1 MTKSTTKVTATAEQV
16 GNAAMSAAPLSAA
29 LGETGRQEIESSTS
43 AAEKKQEL
51 KDMQLGGETKSEADL
66 QNSGV
71 KSEGDLTDDQ
81 LQSATTGISIDTS
94 VKPIEA
100 SAVHTGVSTI
110 FTEVHS
116 ATFQNLNHNVKAA
129 LAAAGDQ
136 ASPLLKSVGEFLSNI
151 NPIQADYV
159 QGELA
164 TMSVTIPQADPYI
177 MQAFRE
183 LFNISGKEAA
193 LRIQM
198 MNRAM
203 KRAEEL
209 SKNRPM

>member
-1 MTKSTTKVTATAEQV
+1 MAKSSAKVTATAEQPEQPEQSEQLEQPEQPE
-16 GNAAMSAAPLSAA
+16 NASM
-29 LGETGRQEIESSTS
+29 
-43 AAEKKQEL
+43 
-51 KDMQLGGETKSEADL
+51 SEA
-66 QNSGV
+66 
-71 KSEGDLTDDQ
+71 
-81 LQSATTGISIDTS
+81 
-94 VKPIEA
+94 
-100 SAVHTGVSTI
+100 HTGVSTI

-116 ATFQNLNHNVKAA
+116 ATFQNLNDNVKAA

-151 NPIQADYV
+151 KPIQADYV

-209 SKNRPM
+209 SKNRPV

>member
-1 MTKSTTKVTATAEQV
+1 MTKSTTKVTATPEQV
-16 GNAAMSAAPLSAA
+16 GNAEMSAAPLSAA

-43 AAEKKQEL
+43 TSAA
-51 KDMQLGGETKSEADL
+51 
-66 QNSGV
+66 
-71 KSEGDLTDDQ
+71 
-81 LQSATTGISIDTS
+81 
-94 VKPIEA
+94 
-100 SAVHTGVSTI
+100 HTGVSTI

-116 ATFQNLNHNVKAA
+116 ATFQNLNDNVKAA

-151 NPIQADYV
+151 KPIPADYV

-177 MQAFRE
+177 LQAFRE
-183 LFNISGKEAA
+183 LFNITGKEAA

-209 SKNRPM
+209 SKNRPV

>member
-1 MTKSTTKVTATAEQV
+1 MTKSTTKVTATPEQV
-16 GNAAMSAAPLSAA
+16 GNAEMSAAPLSAA

-43 AAEKKQEL
+43 ASTA
-51 KDMQLGGETKSEADL
+51 
-66 QNSGV
+66 
-71 KSEGDLTDDQ
+71 
-81 LQSATTGISIDTS
+81 
-94 VKPIEA
+94 
-100 SAVHTGVSTI
+100 HTGVSTI

-116 ATFQNLNHNVKAA
+116 ATFQNLNDNVKAA

-151 NPIQADYV
+151 KPIQADYV

-183 LFNISGKEAA
+183 LFNITGKEAA

-198 MNRAM
+198 MNRAL

-209 SKNRPM
+209 SKDRPA

>member
-1 MTKSTTKVTATAEQV
+1 MAKSSTKVTATAEQPEQPEQLEQPEQSEQLEQPEQPE
-16 GNAAMSAAPLSAA
+16 NAAMSAA
-29 LGETGRQEIESSTS
+29 
-43 AAEKKQEL
+43 
-51 KDMQLGGETKSEADL
+51 
-66 QNSGV
+66 
-71 KSEGDLTDDQ
+71 
-81 LQSATTGISIDTS
+81 
-94 VKPIEA
+94 
-100 SAVHTGVSTI
+100 HTGVSTI

-116 ATFQNLNHNVKAA
+116 ATFQDLNDNVKAA

-151 NPIQADYV
+151 KPIQADYV

-183 LFNISGKEAA
+183 LFNISSKEAA

-198 MNRAM
+198 MNRAL

-209 SKNRPM
+209 SENRSA

>member
-1 MTKSTTKVTATAEQV
+1 MAKSSTKVTATAEQPEQPEQLEQPEQSEQLEQPEQPE
-16 GNAAMSAAPLSAA
+16 NAAMSAA
-29 LGETGRQEIESSTS
+29 
-43 AAEKKQEL
+43 
-51 KDMQLGGETKSEADL
+51 
-66 QNSGV
+66 
-71 KSEGDLTDDQ
+71 
-81 LQSATTGISIDTS
+81 
-94 VKPIEA
+94 
-100 SAVHTGVSTI
+100 HTGVSTI

-116 ATFQNLNHNVKAA
+116 ATFQDLNDNVKAA

-151 NPIQADYV
+151 KPISADYV
-159 QGELA
+159 QGELE
-164 TMSVTIPQADPYI
+164 TMPVTIPQADPYI

-209 SKNRPM
+209 SENRSA

>member
-1 MTKSTTKVTATAEQV
+1 MTKPSTKVTATAEQPE
-16 GNAAMSAAPLSAA
+16 NATMSAA
-29 LGETGRQEIESSTS
+29 
-43 AAEKKQEL
+43 
-51 KDMQLGGETKSEADL
+51 
-66 QNSGV
+66 
-71 KSEGDLTDDQ
+71 
-81 LQSATTGISIDTS
+81 
-94 VKPIEA
+94 
-100 SAVHTGVSTI
+100 HTGVSTI

-116 ATFQNLNHNVKAA
+116 ATFQDLNDNVKAA

-151 NPIQADYV
+151 KPILASHV

-183 LFNISGKEAA
+183 LFNITGKEAA
-193 LRIQM
+193 LRVQM
-198 MNRAM
+198 MNRAL

-209 SKNRPM
+209 SENRSA

>member
-1 MTKSTTKVTATAEQV
+1 MTKSTTKVTATPEQV
-16 GNAAMSAAPLSAA
+16 GNAEMSAAPLSAA

-43 AAEKKQEL
+43 A
-51 KDMQLGGETKSEADL
+51 
-66 QNSGV
+66 
-71 KSEGDLTDDQ
+71 
-81 LQSATTGISIDTS
+81 SA
-94 VKPIEA
+94 A
-100 SAVHTGVSTI
+100 HTGVSTI
-110 FTEVHS
+110 LTEVHS
-116 ATFQNLNHNVKAA
+116 ATFQDLNDNVKAA

-151 NPIQADYV
+151 KPIQADYV
-159 QGELA
+159 QGELE

-183 LFNISGKEAA
+183 LFNITGKEAA

-198 MNRAM
+198 MNRAL

-209 SKNRPM
+209 SKNRPV

>member
-1 MTKSTTKVTATAEQV
+1 MTKSTTKVTATTEQV
-16 GNAAMSAAPLSAA
+16 GNAEMSAAPLSAA
-29 LGETGRQEIESSTS
+29 LGETGRQEIESI
-43 AAEKKQEL
+43 
-51 KDMQLGGETKSEADL
+51 ET
-66 QNSGV
+66 V
-71 KSEGDLTDDQ
+71 
-81 LQSATTGISIDTS
+81 
-94 VKPIEA
+94 P
-100 SAVHTGVSTI
+100 VHTGVSTI

-116 ATFQNLNHNVKAA
+116 ATFQDLNDNVKAA

-151 NPIQADYV
+151 KPIPVDYV

-177 MQAFRE
+177 LQAFRE
-183 LFNISGKEAA
+183 LFNITGKEAA

-209 SKNRPM
+209 SKNRPV

>member
-1 MTKSTTKVTATAEQV
+1 MTKSTTKVTATPEQV
-16 GNAAMSAAPLSAA
+16 GNAEMSAAPLSAA

-43 AAEKKQEL
+43 ASEKKQEL
-51 KDMQLGGETKSEADL
+51 KDTQLGGE
-66 QNSGV
+66 
-71 KSEGDLTDDQ
+71 
-81 LQSATTGISIDTS
+81 
-94 VKPIEA
+94 PIEA
-100 SAVHTGVSTI
+100 SAVHTDVSTI

-116 ATFQNLNHNVKAA
+116 ATFQNLNDNVKAA
-129 LAAAGDQ
+129 LASAGDQ

-151 NPIQADYV
+151 KPILAGHV

-198 MNRAM
+198 MNRAL

-209 SKNRPM
+209 SKNRPA

>member
-1 MTKSTTKVTATAEQV
+1 MAKSTTRVTATPEQV
-16 GNAAMSAAPLSAA
+16 GNAEMSAAPLSAA
-29 LGETGRQEIESSTS
+29 LGEAGRQEIESSTS
-43 AAEKKQEL
+43 A
-51 KDMQLGGETKSEADL
+51 
-66 QNSGV
+66 
-71 KSEGDLTDDQ
+71 
-81 LQSATTGISIDTS
+81 SA
-94 VKPIEA
+94 A
-100 SAVHTGVSTI
+100 HTGVSTI

-116 ATFQNLNHNVKAA
+116 ATFQNLNGNVKAA

-151 NPIQADYV
+151 KPIQADYV

-183 LFNISGKEAA
+183 LFNITGKEAA
-193 LRIQM
+193 LRVQM
-198 MNRAM
+198 MNRAL

-209 SKNRPM
+209 SENHSA

>member
-16 GNAAMSAAPLSAA
+16 GNAEMSEAPLSTV

-43 AAEKKQEL
+43 A
-51 KDMQLGGETKSEADL
+51 
-66 QNSGV
+66 
-71 KSEGDLTDDQ
+71 
-81 LQSATTGISIDTS
+81 SA
-94 VKPIEA
+94 A
-100 SAVHTGVSTI
+100 HTGVSTI

-116 ATFQNLNHNVKAA
+116 ATFQNLNDNVKAA

-151 NPIQADYV
+151 KPIQADYV
-159 QGELA
+159 HGELE

-209 SKNRPM
+209 SKNRPV

>member
-1 MTKSTTKVTATAEQV
+1 
-16 GNAAMSAAPLSAA
+16 MSAA
-29 LGETGRQEIESSTS
+29 
-43 AAEKKQEL
+43 
-51 KDMQLGGETKSEADL
+51 
-66 QNSGV
+66 
-71 KSEGDLTDDQ
+71 
-81 LQSATTGISIDTS
+81 
-94 VKPIEA
+94 
-100 SAVHTGVSTI
+100 HTGVSTI

-116 ATFQNLNHNVKAA
+116 ATFQNLNDNVKAA

-151 NPIQADYV
+151 KPILAGHV

-209 SKNRPM
+209 SENRSA

>member
-1 MTKSTTKVTATAEQV
+1 MAKSSAKVTATAEQPEQPEQPEQLEQPE
-16 GNAAMSAAPLSAA
+16 NAAMSAA
-29 LGETGRQEIESSTS
+29 
-43 AAEKKQEL
+43 
-51 KDMQLGGETKSEADL
+51 
-66 QNSGV
+66 
-71 KSEGDLTDDQ
+71 
-81 LQSATTGISIDTS
+81 
-94 VKPIEA
+94 
-100 SAVHTGVSTI
+100 HTGVSTI

-116 ATFQNLNHNVKAA
+116 ATFQNLNDNVKAA

-151 NPIQADYV
+151 KPIPTDYV
-159 QGELA
+159 QGELE
-164 TMSVTIPQADPYI
+164 TMSVAIPQADPYI

-209 SKNRPM
+209 SENRSA

>member
-1 MTKSTTKVTATAEQV
+1 MTKPTPKVTATAEQI
-16 GNAAMSAAPLSAA
+16 GNAALGAAPLSTA
-29 LGETGRQEIESSTS
+29 LGDTGRQEIESSTTAS
-43 AAEKKQEL
+43 EKKQEL

-66 QNSGV
+66 QNS
-71 KSEGDLTDDQ
+71 
-81 LQSATTGISIDTS
+81 
-94 VKPIEA
+94 
-100 SAVHTGVSTI
+100 TI

-116 ATFQNLNHNVKAA
+116 ATFQDLNDNVKAA
-129 LAAAGDQ
+129 LAAAGEQ

-151 NPIQADYV
+151 KPIQADYV

-177 MQAFRE
+177 VQAFRE

-198 MNRAM
+198 MNRAL

-209 SKNRPM
+209 SKNHPV

>member
-1 MTKSTTKVTATAEQV
+1 MAKSSAKVTATAEQPEQPEQPEQLEQPE
-16 GNAAMSAAPLSAA
+16 NAAMSAA
-29 LGETGRQEIESSTS
+29 
-43 AAEKKQEL
+43 
-51 KDMQLGGETKSEADL
+51 
-66 QNSGV
+66 
-71 KSEGDLTDDQ
+71 
-81 LQSATTGISIDTS
+81 
-94 VKPIEA
+94 
-100 SAVHTGVSTI
+100 HTGVSTI

-116 ATFQNLNHNVKAA
+116 ATFQDLNDNVKAA

-151 NPIQADYV
+151 KPISADYV

-183 LFNISGKEAA
+183 LFNISSKEAA

-198 MNRAM
+198 MNRAL

-209 SKNRPM
+209 SKNRPA

>member
-16 GNAAMSAAPLSAA
+16 GNAALSAA
-29 LGETGRQEIESSTS
+29 LGES
-43 AAEKKQEL
+43 
-51 KDMQLGGETKSEADL
+51 KSEADL
-66 QNSGV
+66 QNSGA
-71 KSEGDLTDDQ
+71 KSEGDLTDGQ
-81 LQSATTGISIDTS
+81 LQSARTSSDATTS
-94 VKPIEA
+94 VKPTEA

-116 ATFQNLNHNVKAA
+116 ATFQNLNDNVKAA

-151 NPIQADYV
+151 KQIPADYV
-159 QGELA
+159 QDELA
-164 TMSVTIPQADPYI
+164 TMSVQIPQADPYI
-177 MQAFRE
+177 LRAFRE
-183 LFNISGKEAA
+183 LFNISDKEAA

-209 SKNRPM
+209 SKNRPV

>member
-1 MTKSTTKVTATAEQV
+1 MAKSSTKVTATAEQPEQPEQLEQPEQSEQLEQPEQPE
-16 GNAAMSAAPLSAA
+16 NAAMSAA
-29 LGETGRQEIESSTS
+29 
-43 AAEKKQEL
+43 
-51 KDMQLGGETKSEADL
+51 
-66 QNSGV
+66 
-71 KSEGDLTDDQ
+71 
-81 LQSATTGISIDTS
+81 
-94 VKPIEA
+94 
-100 SAVHTGVSTI
+100 HTGVSTI

-116 ATFQNLNHNVKAA
+116 ATFQDLNDNVKAA

-151 NPIQADYV
+151 KPIQADYV

-198 MNRAM
+198 MNRAL

-209 SKNRPM
+209 SKNRSA

>member
-1 MTKSTTKVTATAEQV
+1 MAKSTTKVTATSEQI
-16 GNAAMSAAPLSAA
+16 GNAEMSAAPLSAA

-43 AAEKKQEL
+43 AAEEKQEL

-81 LQSATTGISIDTS
+81 SQPATIGISIDTS

-100 SAVHTGVSTI
+100 STVHTGVSTI

-116 ATFQNLNHNVKAA
+116 ATFQNLNDNVKAA

-151 NPIQADYV
+151 KPIQADYV

-164 TMSVTIPQADPYI
+164 TMSVTIQQADPYI
-177 MQAFRE
+177 LQAFRE

-203 KRAEEL
+203 QRAEEL
-209 SKNRPM
+209 SKNRPV

>member
-1 MTKSTTKVTATAEQV
+1 MTKSSTKVTATAEQPENV
-16 GNAAMSAAPLSAA
+16 VMSIGIGTGVNPVTASAAH
-29 LGETGRQEIESSTS
+29 TGANPVT
-43 AAEKKQEL
+43 
-51 KDMQLGGETKSEADL
+51 
-66 QNSGV
+66 
-71 KSEGDLTDDQ
+71 
-81 LQSATTGISIDTS
+81 
-94 VKPIEA
+94 A

-116 ATFQNLNHNVKAA
+116 ATFQDLNDNVKAA

-151 NPIQADYV
+151 KPIQADYV

-193 LRIQM
+193 MRIQM
-198 MNRAM
+198 MNRAL

-209 SKNRPM
+209 SKDRPA

>member
-1 MTKSTTKVTATAEQV
+1 MAKSSAKVTATAEQPEQPEQPEQLEQPE
-16 GNAAMSAAPLSAA
+16 NAAMSAA
-29 LGETGRQEIESSTS
+29 
-43 AAEKKQEL
+43 
-51 KDMQLGGETKSEADL
+51 
-66 QNSGV
+66 
-71 KSEGDLTDDQ
+71 
-81 LQSATTGISIDTS
+81 
-94 VKPIEA
+94 
-100 SAVHTGVSTI
+100 HTGVSTI

-116 ATFQNLNHNVKAA
+116 ATFQNLNDNVKAA

-151 NPIQADYV
+151 KPILAGHV

-164 TMSVTIPQADPYI
+164 TMSATIPQADPHI

-198 MNRAM
+198 MNRAL

-209 SKNRPM
+209 SENRPA

>member
-1 MTKSTTKVTATAEQV
+1 MSKSTTKVTATAEQV
-16 GNAAMSAAPLSAA
+16 GNAEMSAAPLSAA

-43 AAEKKQEL
+43 ATEKKQEL
-51 KDMQLGGETKSEADL
+51 KDMQLGAETKSEADL

-81 LQSATTGISIDTS
+81 SQPATIGISIDTS

-100 SAVHTGVSTI
+100 STVHTGVSTI

-116 ATFQNLNHNVKAA
+116 ATFQNLNDNVKAA

-151 NPIQADYV
+151 KPIPADYV
-159 QGELA
+159 QSELA

-177 MQAFRE
+177 LQAFRE
-183 LFNISGKEAA
+183 LFNITGKEAA

-203 KRAEEL
+203 QRADEL
-209 SKNRPM
+209 SKSRPT

>member
-1 MTKSTTKVTATAEQV
+1 MTKSTTKVTATHEQV
-16 GNAAMSAAPLSAA
+16 GNAEMSAAPLSAA

-43 AAEKKQEL
+43 A
-51 KDMQLGGETKSEADL
+51 
-66 QNSGV
+66 
-71 KSEGDLTDDQ
+71 
-81 LQSATTGISIDTS
+81 
-94 VKPIEA
+94 

-116 ATFQNLNHNVKAA
+116 ATFQDLNDNVKAA

-151 NPIQADYV
+151 NPIPADYV

-183 LFNISGKEAA
+183 LFNITGKEAA

-198 MNRAM
+198 MNRAL

-209 SKNRPM
+209 SENRSA

>member
-1 MTKSTTKVTATAEQV
+1 MAKSSTKVTATAEQPEQPEQLEQPEQSEQLEQPEQPE
-16 GNAAMSAAPLSAA
+16 NAAMSAA
-29 LGETGRQEIESSTS
+29 
-43 AAEKKQEL
+43 
-51 KDMQLGGETKSEADL
+51 
-66 QNSGV
+66 
-71 KSEGDLTDDQ
+71 
-81 LQSATTGISIDTS
+81 
-94 VKPIEA
+94 
-100 SAVHTGVSTI
+100 HTGVSTI

-116 ATFQNLNHNVKAA
+116 ATFQNLNDNVKAA

-151 NPIQADYV
+151 KPIQADYV

-209 SKNRPM
+209 SENRSA

>member
-1 MTKSTTKVTATAEQV
+1 MTKSTTKVTATPEQV
-16 GNAAMSAAPLSAA
+16 GNAEMSAAPLSAA

-43 AAEKKQEL
+43 ASA
-51 KDMQLGGETKSEADL
+51 AH
-66 QNSGV
+66 
-71 KSEGDLTDDQ
+71 TD
-81 LQSATTGISIDTS
+81 
-94 VKPIEA
+94 
-100 SAVHTGVSTI
+100 VSTI

-116 ATFQNLNHNVKAA
+116 ATFQNLNDNVKAA

-151 NPIQADYV
+151 KPIQADYV
-159 QGELA
+159 QGELE

-183 LFNISGKEAA
+183 LFNISSKEAA

-209 SKNRPM
+209 SENRSA

>member
-1 MTKSTTKVTATAEQV
+1 MAKSSTKVTATAEQPENV
-16 GNAAMSAAPLSAA
+16 VMS
-29 LGETGRQEIESSTS
+29 I
-43 AAEKKQEL
+43 
-51 KDMQLGGETKSEADL
+51 
-66 QNSGV
+66 
-71 KSEGDLTDDQ
+71 
-81 LQSATTGISIDTS
+81 GID
-94 VKPIEA
+94 
-100 SAVHTGVSTI
+100 TI

-116 ATFQNLNHNVKAA
+116 ATFQDLNDNVKAA
-129 LAAAGDQ
+129 LAAAGEQ
-136 ASPLLKSVGEFLSNI
+136 ASPLLKSVGAFLSNI
-151 NPIQADYV
+151 QPIQADYV

-198 MNRAM
+198 MNRAL

-209 SKNRPM
+209 SKNRPA

>member
-1 MTKSTTKVTATAEQV
+1 MTKSTTKVTATTEQV
-16 GNAAMSAAPLSAA
+16 GNAALSAAPLSAA
-29 LGETGRQEIESSTS
+29 LGETR
-43 AAEKKQEL
+43 
-51 KDMQLGGETKSEADL
+51 SEADL

-71 KSEGDLTDDQ
+71 KSEGDLTDG
-81 LQSATTGISIDTS
+81 QSATIGISIDAS

-116 ATFQNLNHNVKAA
+116 ATFQNLNDNVKAA

-151 NPIQADYV
+151 KPIQADYV

-183 LFNISGKEAA
+183 LFNITGKEAA

-198 MNRAM
+198 MNRAL

-209 SKNRPM
+209 SKNRPV

>member
-16 GNAAMSAAPLSAA
+16 GNAALSAAPLSAA

-43 AAEKKQEL
+43 A
-51 KDMQLGGETKSEADL
+51 
-66 QNSGV
+66 
-71 KSEGDLTDDQ
+71 
-81 LQSATTGISIDTS
+81 SA
-94 VKPIEA
+94 A
-100 SAVHTGVSTI
+100 HTGVSTI

-116 ATFQNLNHNVKAA
+116 ATFQNLNDNVKAA

-151 NPIQADYV
+151 KPIPADYA
-159 QGELA
+159 QSELA
-164 TMSVTIPQADPYI
+164 TMSATIPQADPYI
-177 MQAFRE
+177 LQAFRE
-183 LFNISGKEAA
+183 LFNISSKEATM
-193 LRIQM
+193 RIQM

-209 SKNRPM
+209 SKNRPV

>member
-1 MTKSTTKVTATAEQV
+1 MSKSTTKVTATAEQV
-16 GNAAMSAAPLSAA
+16 GNAALSAAPLRAA
-29 LGETGRQEIESSTS
+29 LGETR
-43 AAEKKQEL
+43 
-51 KDMQLGGETKSEADL
+51 SEADL
-66 QNSGV
+66 HNSGV

-81 LQSATTGISIDTS
+81 LQSTRTSSDVTTS

-116 ATFQNLNHNVKAA
+116 ATFQNLNDNVKAA

-151 NPIQADYV
+151 MPIQADYV

-209 SKNRPM
+209 SKNRPV

>member
-1 MTKSTTKVTATAEQV
+1 MAKSSTKVTATAEQPEQPEQSEQLEQPEQPE
-16 GNAAMSAAPLSAA
+16 NAAMSAA
-29 LGETGRQEIESSTS
+29 
-43 AAEKKQEL
+43 
-51 KDMQLGGETKSEADL
+51 
-66 QNSGV
+66 
-71 KSEGDLTDDQ
+71 
-81 LQSATTGISIDTS
+81 
-94 VKPIEA
+94 
-100 SAVHTGVSTI
+100 HTGVSTI

-116 ATFQNLNHNVKAA
+116 ATFQNLNDNVKAA

-151 NPIQADYV
+151 KPIQADYV

-209 SKNRPM
+209 SENRSA

>member
-1 MTKSTTKVTATAEQV
+1 MAKSSAKVTATAEQPEQPEQLEQPEQSEQLEQPEQPE
-16 GNAAMSAAPLSAA
+16 NAAMSAA
-29 LGETGRQEIESSTS
+29 
-43 AAEKKQEL
+43 
-51 KDMQLGGETKSEADL
+51 
-66 QNSGV
+66 
-71 KSEGDLTDDQ
+71 
-81 LQSATTGISIDTS
+81 
-94 VKPIEA
+94 
-100 SAVHTGVSTI
+100 HTGVSTI

-116 ATFQNLNHNVKAA
+116 ATFQNLNDNVKAA

-151 NPIQADYV
+151 KPIQADYV

-183 LFNISGKEAA
+183 LFNITGKEAA
-193 LRIQM
+193 LRVQM
-198 MNRAM
+198 MNRAL

-209 SKNRPM
+209 SENRPA

>member
-1 MTKSTTKVTATAEQV
+1 MTKSTTKVTATTEQV
-16 GNAAMSAAPLSAA
+16 GN
-29 LGETGRQEIESSTS
+29 
-43 AAEKKQEL
+43 AEKKQEL
-51 KDMQLGGETKSEADL
+51 KDMQLGGETKSEAGL

-81 LQSATTGISIDTS
+81 SQPATIGISIDTS

-100 SAVHTGVSTI
+100 STAHTGVSTI

-116 ATFQNLNHNVKAA
+116 ATFQNLNDNVKAA

-151 NPIQADYV
+151 KPIPADYV
-159 QGELA
+159 QSELA

-177 MQAFRE
+177 LQAFRE
-183 LFNISGKEAA
+183 LFNITGKEAA

-209 SKNRPM
+209 SKNRPV

>member
-1 MTKSTTKVTATAEQV
+1 MTKPSTKVTATAEQPE
-16 GNAAMSAAPLSAA
+16 NATMSAAHTGVNPVTASAA
-29 LGETGRQEIESSTS
+29 HTGVNPVT
-43 AAEKKQEL
+43 
-51 KDMQLGGETKSEADL
+51 
-66 QNSGV
+66 
-71 KSEGDLTDDQ
+71 
-81 LQSATTGISIDTS
+81 
-94 VKPIEA
+94 A

-110 FTEVHS
+110 FAEVHS
-116 ATFQNLNHNVKAA
+116 ATFQNLNDDVKAA

-151 NPIQADYV
+151 KPILAGPV

-164 TMSVTIPQADPYI
+164 TMSATIPQADPHI

-183 LFNISGKEAA
+183 LFNISSKEAA

-198 MNRAM
+198 MNRAL

-209 SKNRPM
+209 SENRPA

>member
-1 MTKSTTKVTATAEQV
+1 MAKSSAKVTATAEQQEQPEQPEKPEQPE
-16 GNAAMSAAPLSAA
+16 NAAMSA
-29 LGETGRQEIESSTS
+29 
-43 AAEKKQEL
+43 
-51 KDMQLGGETKSEADL
+51 
-66 QNSGV
+66 
-71 KSEGDLTDDQ
+71 
-81 LQSATTGISIDTS
+81 
-94 VKPIEA
+94 
-100 SAVHTGVSTI
+100 HTGVSTI

-116 ATFQNLNHNVKAA
+116 ATFQDLNDNVKAA

-136 ASPLLKSVGEFLSNI
+136 ASPLLESVGEFLSNI
-151 NPIQADYV
+151 KPIQADYV

-183 LFNISGKEAA
+183 LFNISSKEAA

-198 MNRAM
+198 MNRAL

-209 SKNRPM
+209 SKDRPA